1 MPQNK
6 SKKILLYFFLFLIIG
21 TLNNKNLNNPNLSK
35 ISKINVEGL
44 SEVKN
49 TEVINSLNFLK
60 INNLFFL
67 DKIKVQKTLNS
78 NNLIQKYTVYKKYP
92 STLNIKIEK
101 TKFLAQIKNDKGSFF
116 LGSNG
121 RLIKTNDLR
130 EDIPFIFGNFKIENF
145 LLFKKE
151 IDDSELDFN
160 SIKNLFFFKSGRSDI
175 KTKSG
180 LIIKLPK
187 ENIKK
192 SLNLVVNFI
201 NQKSEI
207 EMSVIDI
214 RQNNQIIVNGK

>member
-101 TKFLAQIKNDKGSFF
+101 TKFLAQITNDKGSFF

-160 SIKNLFFFKSGRSDI
+160 SIKNLFFFKSGRWDI

>member
-1 MPQNK
+1 MCAIHFWPRFGFSLK
-6 SKKILLYFFLFLIIG
+6 IDDFCAKK
-21 TLNNKNLNNPNLSK
+21 
-35 ISKINVEGL
+35 
-44 SEVKN
+44 EVKN

-160 SIKNLFFFKSGRSDI
+160 SIKNLFFFKSGRWDI

>member
-160 SIKNLFFFKSGRSDI
+160 SIKNLFFFKSGRWDI

>member
-160 SIKNLFFFKSGRSDI
+160 SIKNLFFFKSGRWDI

-207 EMSVIDI
+207 EMNVIDI

>member
-49 TEVINSLNFLK
+49 KEVINSLNFLK

-101 TKFLAQIKNDKGSFF
+101 TKFLAQITNDKGSFF

-145 LLFKKE
+145 LLFKKA

-160 SIKNLFFFKSGRSDI
+160 SIKNLFFFKSGRWDI

-192 SLNLVVNFI
+192 SLNLVVNFV

>member
-101 TKFLAQIKNDKGSFF
+101 TKFLAQIKNDLSSEISEGKAEVFRDGDNIVIRLAEQGSFVSGKADLQAGF
-116 LGSNG
+116 MPLLEKVG
-121 RLIKTNDLR
+121 KTISTG
-130 EDIPFIFGNFKIENF
+130 EGNVKIEGHTDNVPVV
-145 LLFKKE
+145 E
-151 IDDSELDFN
+151 N
-160 SIKNLFFFKSGRSDI
+160 PRFKSNWDLSGARAGAVPRGRW
-175 KTKSG
+175 
-180 LIIKLPK
+180 
-187 ENIKK
+187 
-192 SLNLVVNFI
+192 
-201 NQKSEI
+201 
-207 EMSVIDI
+207 M
-214 RQNNQIIVNGK
+214 

>member
-160 SIKNLFFFKSGRSDI
+160 SIKNLFFFKSGRWDI

-187 ENIKK
+187 KNIKK

>member
-151 IDDSELDFN
+151 MDDSELDF
-160 SIKNLFFFKSGRSDI
+160 D
-175 KTKSG
+175 
-180 LIIKLPK
+180 
-187 ENIKK
+187 
-192 SLNLVVNFI
+192 
-201 NQKSEI
+201 
-207 EMSVIDI
+207 
-214 RQNNQIIVNGK
+214 

>member
-145 LLFKKE
+145 ILFKKE

-160 SIKNLFFFKSGRSDI
+160 SIKNLFFFKSGRWDI